1 MLDEYEALDEKGRLT
16 HFNRLKEYL
25 ESKGT
30 GSNDRRNTW
39 FAVSRFYRFGHQPR
53 LPDLEKEEKDEL
65 FKASEADA
73 QRALHDAPL
82 VLEEIRRIALNMR
95 MSHRAAFIVMFQAAL
110 GRAEFELFNK
120 QSCEYIQGDLDK
132 PGPMQVRLYRKKTTR
147 SEVADYYTFLGED
160 AKNHIKEWL
169 KMRPDSDLPYLFIT
183 YRKNDR
189 QWVPLSARMIAETI
203 T

>member
-1 MLDEYEALDEKGRLT
+1 MPYKSIDSFNLDEPCLVRFAHAIKNKNTIYYVLSYLKWAKGKGYWQSAQQMLDEYEALDEKGRLT

-39 FAVSRFYRFGHQPR
+39 FAVSRFYRFEHHPR

-82 VLEEIRRIALNMR
+82 MLEEIRRIALNMR
-95 MSHRAAFIVMFQAAL
+95 MPHRAAFMVMFQAAL
-110 GRAEFELFNK
+110 GRAEYEIFNR
-120 QSCEYIQGDLDK
+120 QSWESIKGDVEKTGPCQG
-132 PGPMQVRLYRKKTTR
+132 
-147 SEVADYYTFLGED
+147 
-160 AKNHIKEWL
+160 
-169 KMRPDSDLPYLFIT
+169 
-183 YRKNDR
+183 
-189 QWVPLSARMIAETI
+189 
-203 T
+203 